1 MGTFVPSRSSRAPRK
16 GSRAPFWGKS
26 GLSTLMFGISVAL
39 CLIGIRVLRHP
50 RHAYFFMLCL
60 IGCEELWYPML
71 RLMRHHAYQNTE
83 EIFFVLN
90 REKGKKRRKEKVLSH
105 PVGAASERL
114 LQPRRIFPVRTAP
127 RGIASAYNLLFF
139 FLQVASGKGGFS
151 FILLLCFLLLLDRPP
166 F

>member
-1 MGTFVPSRSSRAPRK
+1 
-16 GSRAPFWGKS
+16 
-26 GLSTLMFGISVAL
+26 MFGISVAL

-114 LQPRRIFPVRTAP
+114 LQPRRIFPRSHCSQ
-127 RGIASAYNLLFF
+127 RDSIGL
-139 FLQVASGKGGFS
+139 
-151 FILLLCFLLLLDRPP
+151 
-166 F
+166 